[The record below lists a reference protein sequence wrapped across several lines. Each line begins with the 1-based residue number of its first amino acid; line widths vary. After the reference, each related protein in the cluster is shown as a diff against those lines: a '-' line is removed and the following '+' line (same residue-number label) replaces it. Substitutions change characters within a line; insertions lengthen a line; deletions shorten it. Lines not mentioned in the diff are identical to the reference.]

1 MAQILKRITP
11 KNKINFK
18 AQFVGLLFNIKYN
31 KMKNLVVGISLLVAT
46 TAFAQKD
53 ELKTLKKLYDKE
65 QLSTE
70 DFAKYKETLLKLE
83 SVATTEEDKVA
94 SNYYKAMSPLAEMST
109 MGATPNPMMIQKI
122 FTPEAFTGMVS
133 TMRTTLDYET
143 KTGKKVFTN
152 DINENIT
159 SMKPIF
165 TQMALAYNN
174 SKKYKEASRVFYNTY
189 QLDPKDVSNL
199 ENAGITALQAS
210 EFVDAEKYYRE
221 IKAIGFKGTG
231 TGKFQSK
238 EAEVLKTIAAL
249 SSTNNNNEQAKIDF
263 KEAIAV
269 NPQDTQL
276 EIDQANLYY
285 KLNDITTYK
294 KLITDVIAKDPN
306 NAQLQYNVG
315 YLTLAE
321 DGKIV
326 DEINANLKNKAKY
339 DELMAKRKAMYNAA
353 LPYFE
358 RAHQL
363 DATNED
369 TKTILRLTYETLGM
383 KDKAAA
389 VK

>member
-1 MAQILKRITP
+1 MR
-11 KNKINFK
+11 KI
-18 AQFVGLLFNIKYN
+18 VL
-31 KMKNLVVGISLLVAT
+31 GISLLVAT
-46 TAFAQKD
+46 TTFAQKD

-65 QLSTE
+65 QLSAE
-70 DFAKYKETLLKLE
+70 DFAKYKETLVKLE
-83 SVATTEEDKVA
+83 SVATTEDDKVA
-94 SNYYKAMSPLAEMST
+94 SNYYKAMSPLAEMAT
-109 MGATPNPMMIQKI
+109 MGATPNPTMIQKI
-122 FTPEAFTGMVS
+122 FTPEVFTGMVNA
-133 TMRTTLDYET
+133 MRSTLDYET
-143 KTGKKVFTN
+143 KTGKKVFTD

-159 SMKPIF
+159 SMKSIF

-174 SKKYKEASRVFYNTY
+174 SKKFKEASRVFYNTY
-189 QLDPKDVSNL
+189 KLDPKDVSNL

-231 TGKFQSK
+231 VGKFQSK

-263 KEAIAV
+263 KEALAL

-285 KLNDITTYK
+285 KLNDIATYK

-315 YLTLAE
+315 YLTLAD

-326 DEINANLKNKAKY
+326 DEINANLRNRPKY

-383 KDKAAA
+383 KDKAAMI
-389 VK
+389 K

>member
-1 MAQILKRITP
+1 MR
-11 KNKINFK
+11 KI
-18 AQFVGLLFNIKYN
+18 VL
-31 KMKNLVVGISLLVAT
+31 GISLLVAT
-46 TAFAQKD
+46 TTFAQKD

-65 QLSTE
+65 QLSAE
-70 DFAKYKETLLKLE
+70 DFAKYKETLVKLE
-83 SVATTEEDKVA
+83 SVATTEDDKVA
-94 SNYYKAMSPLAEMST
+94 SSYYKAMSPLAEMAT
-109 MGATPNPMMIQKI
+109 MGAVPNPMMIQKI

-133 TMRTTLDYET
+133 AMRTTLDYET
-143 KTGKKVFTN
+143 KTGKKVFTD
-152 DINENIT
+152 DINENIN

-174 SKKYKEASRVFYNTY
+174 SKKFKEASRVFYNTY
-189 QLDPKDVSNL
+189 KLDPKDVSNL

-231 TGKFQSK
+231 VGKFQSK

-263 KEAIAV
+263 KEALAI

-306 NAQLQYNVG
+306 NAKLQYNVG
-315 YLTLAE
+315 YLTLAD

-326 DEINANLKNKAKY
+326 DEINANLKNRAKY

-383 KDKAAA
+383 KDKAAMI
-389 VK
+389 K

>member
-53 ELKTLKKLYDKE
+53 ELKTLKKLYYKE
-65 QLSTE
+65 QLSAE

-231 TGKFQSK
+231 KFQSK

-315 YLTLAE
+315 YLTLAD

-326 DEINANLKNKAKY
+326 DEINANLKNRAKY
-339 DELMAKRKAMYNAA
+339 DELMAKRKAMYSAA

>member
-1 MAQILKRITP
+1 MTTP
-11 KNKINFK
+11 KNRNNFK
-18 AQFVGLLFNIKYN
+18 AQFVGLFLNLKMI
-31 KMKNLVVGISLLVAT
+31 KMKKIVLGFSLLVAT
-46 TAFAQKD
+46 TTFAQKD

-65 QLSTE
+65 QLSAE
-70 DFAKYKETLLKLE
+70 DFAKYKETLVKLE
-83 SVATTEEDKVA
+83 SVATTEDDKVA
-94 SNYYKAMSPLAEMST
+94 SSYYKAMSPLAEMAT
-109 MGATPNPMMIQKI
+109 MGAQPNPMMIQKI

-133 TMRTTLDYET
+133 AMRTTLDYET
-143 KTGKKVFTN
+143 KTGKKVFTD
-152 DINENIT
+152 DINENIN

-174 SKKYKEASRVFYNTY
+174 SKKFKEASRVFYNTY
-189 QLDPKDVSNL
+189 KLDPKDVSNL

-221 IKAIGFKGTG
+221 IKAVGFKGTG
-231 TGKFQSK
+231 VGKFQSK

-263 KEAIAV
+263 KEALAL
-269 NPQDTQL
+269 NTQDTQL

-285 KLNDITTYK
+285 KLNDIVTYK

-306 NAQLQYNVG
+306 NANLQYNVG
-315 YLTLAE
+315 YLTLAD

-326 DEINANLKNKAKY
+326 DEINANLKNRAKY

-383 KDKAAA
+383 KDKAAMI
-389 VK
+389 K

>member
-1 MAQILKRITP
+1 
-11 KNKINFK
+11 
-18 AQFVGLLFNIKYN
+18 
-31 KMKNLVVGISLLVAT
+31 MKNLVVGISLLVAT

-53 ELKTLKKLYDKE
+53 ELKTLKKLYYKE
-65 QLSTE
+65 QLSAE

-315 YLTLAE
+315 YLTLAD

-326 DEINANLKNKAKY
+326 DEINANLKNRAKY
-339 DELMAKRKAMYNAA
+339 DELMAKRKAMYSAA

>member
-1 MAQILKRITP
+1 MK
-11 KNKINFK
+11 KI
-18 AQFVGLLFNIKYN
+18 VL
-31 KMKNLVVGISLLVAT
+31 GISLLVAT
-46 TAFAQKD
+46 TTFAQKD

-65 QLSTE
+65 QLSAE
-70 DFAKYKETLLKLE
+70 DFAKYKETLVKLE
-83 SVATTEEDKVA
+83 SVATTEDDKVA
-94 SNYYKAMSPLAEMST
+94 SNYYKGMSPLAEMST

-122 FTPEAFTGMVS
+122 FTPEVFTGMVN
-133 TMRTTLDYET
+133 TMRSTLDYET
-143 KTGKKVFTN
+143 KTGKKVFTD
-152 DINENIT
+152 DINENVT

-165 TQMALAYNN
+165 TQMALAFNN

-189 QLDPKDVSNL
+189 KLDPKDVSNL

-221 IKAIGFKGTG
+221 IKAVGFKGTG
-231 TGKFQSK
+231 LGKFQSK
-238 EAEVLKTIAAL
+238 EAEILKTIAAL

-263 KEAIAV
+263 KEALAL
-269 NPQDTQL
+269 NTEDTQL

-285 KLNDITTYK
+285 KLNDIATYK
-294 KLITDVIAKDPN
+294 KLITEVIAKDPN

-315 YLTLAE
+315 YLTLAD

-383 KDKAAA
+383 KDKAAM

>member
-1 MAQILKRITP
+1 
-11 KNKINFK
+11 
-18 AQFVGLLFNIKYN
+18 
-31 KMKNLVVGISLLVAT
+31 MKKLVLGISLLVAT
-46 TAFAQKD
+46 TTFAQKD

-65 QLSTE
+65 QLSAE
-70 DFAKYKETLLKLE
+70 DFAKYKETLVKLE
-83 SVATTEEDKVA
+83 SLATTEDDKVA
-94 SNYYKAMSPLAEMST
+94 SNYYKAMSPLAEMAT
-109 MGATPNPMMIQKI
+109 MGAKPNPMMIQKI
-122 FTPEAFTGMVS
+122 FTPEAFTGMVG

-143 KTGKKVFTN
+143 KTGKKVFTD

-174 SKKYKEASRVFYNTY
+174 SKKFKEASRVFYNTY
-189 QLDPKDVSNL
+189 KLDPKDVSNL

-231 TGKFQSK
+231 VGKFQSK

-263 KEAIAV
+263 KEALAA

-276 EIDQANLYY
+276 EIDHANLYY

-294 KLITDVIAKDPN
+294 KIITDVIAKDPN

-315 YLTLAE
+315 YLTLAD

-326 DEINANLKNKAKY
+326 DEINANLKNRPKY

-383 KDKAAA
+383 KDKAAMI
-389 VK
+389 K